1 MISPTK
7 LNEKDI
13 FIIALSMWIGCISGA
28 IGGVVV
34 SICSIAGCGIETIIF
49 LIIIGFGCLFVFL
62 SLYQHF
68 KK

>member
-49 LIIIGFGCLFVFL
+49 LIIIGVGCLFVFL